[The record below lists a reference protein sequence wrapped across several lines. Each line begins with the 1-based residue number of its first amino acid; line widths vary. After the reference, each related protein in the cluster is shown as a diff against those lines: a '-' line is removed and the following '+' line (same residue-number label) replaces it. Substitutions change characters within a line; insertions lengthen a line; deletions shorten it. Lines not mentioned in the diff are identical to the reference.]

1 MNIKE
6 IQKSKINSIDFD
18 KLAFGQTFTDH
29 MLICHYREGK
39 WQTPEIS
46 PYKPLTLDPSS
57 SVFHYGQA
65 IFEGMK
71 AYKKFLGLEL
81 LWLFYLLAAS
91 RIRVK
96 PLNYLKRL
104 PLLMN

>member
-46 PYKPLTLDPSS
+46 PYKPLTLEPSS
-57 SVFHYGQA
+57 SIFHYGQ
-65 IFEGMK
+65 GTDWHVVK
-71 AYKKFLGLEL
+71 AQIHARKTM
-81 LWLFYLLAAS
+81 S
-91 RIRVK
+91 I
-96 PLNYLKRL
+96 PT
-104 PLLMN
+104 